1 MSVGWKAGVFLRPL
15 MEPANP
21 AQDAPTCLPQRLL
34 QGVVRLFMR
43 LGIKSV
49 NMDDVARELGVSKKT
64 LYKHVRDKR
73 DLVSQALDAMIA
85 ENAAMLQE
93 IAHAPGNA
101 IDRHFIVL
109 RRIRKMTQGMHPSVH
124 FDLEKYYPE
133 ELQKLNERRDLL
145 IQETVGRNLQR
156 GQEEGIYR
164 TDIDPRL
171 ISRFMV
177 ALIDA
182 VDRAEAATQ
191 FDRPLSELII
201 DTFAYHIRG
210 IATREGWEYLE
221 QKLASEFPKNA

>member
-1 MSVGWKAGVFLRPL
+1 
-15 MEPANP
+15 MEPADLNP
-21 AQDAPTCLPQRLL
+21 TDPTCLPQRLL
-34 QGVVRLFMR
+34 QGVVGLFMR

-73 DLVSQALDAMIA
+73 DLVSQALDALIA
-85 ENAAMLQE
+85 EQGAMLQE
-93 IAHAPGNA
+93 IAHEPGNA
-101 IDRHFIVL
+101 IDRHFMVL

-133 ELQKLNERRDLL
+133 ELRSLIKRRDAL

-164 TDIDPRL
+164 KDIDARL

-177 ALIDA
+177 ALIDE
-182 VDRAEAATQ
+182 VDRAETTTQ
-191 FDRPLSELII
+191 FDRPMSELIT

-221 QKLASEFPKNA
+221 QKLATEFPKNA